1 MKCVRIQ
8 NFSGL
13 YFPAFGL
20 STKRDSVSLRIQFEC
35 GKMQTRKTPD
45 TDTFYTVLF
54 LTIVLSAENY
64 IHEKNQLQMY
74 GKAQK
79 ATLVIFIKRTQEY
92 SILSGQ
98 YIPAYGIRAVFT
110 ALSNN

>member
-13 YFPAFGL
+13 YFPAFRL

-98 YIPAYGIRAVFT
+98 YIPAYGIRVAFT
-110 ALSNN
+110 ALSNI